1 MCMRDVYLMCM
12 IVLCIHAECY
22 SVLCTLFCAPAGCVA
37 AFLATVF
44 LVWAMSFRAR
54 GKKMKLATSG
64 KQNAY

>member
-1 MCMRDVYLMCM
+1 MQSVILYC
-12 IVLCIHAECY
+12 VLF
-22 SVLCTLFCAPAGCVA
+22 FCAPAGCVA